1 MSSRSGRLRTTPRF
15 SAADS
20 SSYWRYARSIPTSPC
35 SPTSPS
41 TMMIAALDEYTEA
54 CDALKAELGIP
65 EHDDMTDNLWDLSLK
80 LPTE

>member
-1 MSSRSGRLRTTPRF
+1 
-15 SAADS
+15 
-20 SSYWRYARSIPTSPC
+20 
-35 SPTSPS
+35 
-41 TMMIAALDEYTEA
+41 MMIAALDEYTEA